1 MGFSSI
7 RQGLMAALLASFLAL
22 FVLVPT
28 VDAMTCGPEASQ
40 PEASILVLEDPSDE
54 DSHGGDVQHATCAHG
69 HCHDAGVSGPA
80 SRSSLLDGVR
90 PRTPGVMRPADLL
103 VSNIVAGPERPPI
116 G

>member
-28 VDAMTCGPEASQ
+28 VDAMTCGPEASRS
-40 PEASILVLEDPSDE
+40 EASILILEDLSDE
-54 DSHGGDVQHATCAHG
+54 GSHGGDVQHATCAHG

-103 VSNIVAGPERPPI
+103 VSNIVAGPERPPR